1 MVSAD
6 LDEGSAI
13 KKSAKKKK
21 KKSKKKIATL
31 TGSALEENEQQ
42 ERLSQ
47 SMMVEKDASS
57 GFKTNLNDSTLS
69 ESTGSERTNTITEG
83 EGEISDNISDYSS
96 GSDSS
101 ATSSDASNLWLEAC
115 LPHSAYISCFSSR
128 KLASAL

>member
-1 MVSAD
+1 VVSAD

-13 KKSAKKKK
+13 RKSAKKKK

-69 ESTGSERTNTITEG
+69 ESTGS
-83 EGEISDNISDYSS
+83 
-96 GSDSS
+96 
-101 ATSSDASNLWLEAC
+101 
-115 LPHSAYISCFSSR
+115 
-128 KLASAL
+128 

>member
-13 KKSAKKKK
+13 RKSAKKKK

-57 GFKTNLNDSTLS
+57 GFRTNLNDSTLS
-69 ESTGSERTNTITEG
+69 ESTGSVRTNTITEG

-101 ATSSDASNLWLEAC
+101 ATSSDTNSNLVARSVFAAFGLH
-115 LPHSAYISCFSSR
+115 LM
-128 KLASAL
+128 LLL